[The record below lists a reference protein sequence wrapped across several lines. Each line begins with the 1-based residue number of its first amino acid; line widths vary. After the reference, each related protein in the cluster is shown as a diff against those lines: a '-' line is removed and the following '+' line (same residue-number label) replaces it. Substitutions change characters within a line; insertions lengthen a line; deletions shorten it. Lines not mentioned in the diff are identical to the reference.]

1 MVLHRPL
8 APDGHLAR
16 LRPVEGA
23 VPCAVASR
31 PWVLAATILGSAM
44 AFIDGSVVNIALPV
58 IQRELGAGIG
68 ALQWV
73 VNGYT
78 LFLGALL
85 LVGGAAGD
93 RYGRRAV
100 FVAGTAVFA
109 AASLACALA
118 PGLPALLAARAAQG
132 IGAALLVPQSL
143 AIISAAFPADIRG
156 RAIGTWAGAASLTTA
171 FGPALGGFL
180 VDGLGWRAAFWINLP
195 LAVAGGRARAAP
207 CAREPGDDDG
217 TARLEG
223 RRPRRRRLGAGDA
236 WPDGARRPRWRRL
249 ERGAADRRRRRG
261 GRPLRPCRGA
271 RRRAAGA
278 PVAVPEPRLHGCQP
292 ADALPLW
299 RIDRHTLPRAVRAD
313 RPARLE
319 RRRDRPRAP
328 ARSASSSAASRAR
341 QGRSPTA
348 TACAASSSPARCSWR
363 SPPLWLAPARGGV
376 AVSVVAP
383 LVVLAARHGARR
395 RATDHRGDERRAR
408 CARRRRLGRQ
418 QRREPARRALRDR
431 RRGGGRLDRLR
442 DGGGAGRTLR
452 CLPRSGL
459 RRLRRRRRPPSAA
472 PMQPA

>member
-1 MVLHRPL
+1 MVLHWPL

-118 PGLPALLAARAAQG
+118 PSLPALLAARAAQG

-195 LAVAGGRARAAP
+195 LAALAVALALRHVPESRATTTGPLDWKGAALAVAASALVTLGLTALAGPGG
-207 CAREPGDDDG
+207 
-217 TARLEG
+217 
-223 RRPRRRRLGAGDA
+223 
-236 WPDGARRPRWRRL
+236 RRL
-249 ERGAADRRRRRG
+249 ERGAADRRRYRG

-278 PVAVPEPRLHGCQP
+278 PVAVPEPRLHRCQP

-363 SPPLWLAPARGGV
+363 SPPSGSRRRAAGCRGVGRRPARR
-376 AVSVVAP
+376 ARP
-383 LVVLAARHGARR
+383 RHGARR

-408 CARRRRLGRQ
+408 CARRRRLRASTTPRAGSPGSSRSPSWGRSPRSPSRRRR
-418 QRREPARRALRDR
+418 RREDASVPSPKRAPPAS
-431 RRGGGRLDRLR
+431 
-442 DGGGAGRTLR
+442 
-452 CLPRSGL
+452 P
-459 RRLRRRRRPPSAA
+459 RRRPPSAA